1 MSFLEGRGLS
11 ARLEGLGQP
20 LLRSVS
26 LNVAVGEVRGL
37 VGAEELL
44 VEVQIPGPVR
54 VLRTYPH
61 ELSGGM
67 RQCLQIASAF
77 AADPKLIVAGGPT
90 NALDVTV
97 HTQVLQLIA
106 GR

>member
-1 MSFLEGRGLS
+1 MSFLEVRGLS

-54 VLRTYPH
+54 VLRTYLH
-61 ELSGGM
+61 ALSGGM
-67 RQCLQIASAF
+67 RQCIQIASAF
-77 AADPKLIVAGGPT
+77 PADPKLIVADEPT
-90 NALDVTV
+90 TGLDVTV
-97 HTQVLQLIA
+97 QTQVLKLIA
-106 GR
+106 GM

>member
-1 MSFLEGRGLS
+1 MSVLEVRGLS

-37 VGAEELL
+37 VGAEELP

-67 RQCLQIASAF
+67 RQCIQIASAF
-77 AADPKLIVAGGPT
+77 AADPKLIVADEPT
-90 NALDVTV
+90 TALDVTV
-97 HTQVLQLIA
+97 QTQVLKLIA
-106 GR
+106 GM